1 MMSSHEVE
9 LKERLAKLA
18 DLTINKEDVTPEL
31 IETLFGIASITFI
44 NIDRIADALETLVE
58 MESHRA

>member
-9 LKERLAKLA
+9 LKEKLAKLA

-31 IETLFGIASITFI
+31 IETLFGIVAITFI